1 MSATPTLNKSFTSTG
16 SKFYWHKDVMEAMKN
31 GHGKPIVTHVMFTD
45 ICDKTCAFCS
55 VQRREKDSL
64 TMNQIKTYLDQLVPL
79 GLKAVIVSGG
89 GNPILAKCKETGAGF
104 NEMIDLIHGMGLQIG
119 LITNGLR
126 LKTYPCGR
134 KSWMTVKPE
143 TLDKLTWVRISMAGL
158 DHEEREVFVPDIDP
172 TKTTL
177 GFSYV
182 YHDLY
187 VEPAD
192 KYHGKVSTPDDLI
205 TPLVEG
211 DGRVQ
216 YASDRKPWLTETIKS
231 YVDKYKPVYC
241 RLLPNCLEPQKI
253 SKRCEELQEMANII
267 GPEIAFV
274 QYKPPAA
281 PKNCWL
287 GWIHPVLVPSGA
299 VLPCDSCCL
308 NPSAEHK
315 FANPWV
321 IAQWDTIGEIYKR
334 PIHSLVDSQKLCP
347 GCVFSKSNEIL
358 EHIVNGGDFD
368 VPNAEPMHSAFV

>member
-1 MSATPTLNKSFTSTG
+1 
-16 SKFYWHKDVMEAMKN
+16 
-31 GHGKPIVTHVMFTD
+31 
-45 ICDKTCAFCS
+45 
-55 VQRREKDSL
+55 
-64 TMNQIKTYLDQLVPL
+64 
-79 GLKAVIVSGG
+79 
-89 GNPILAKCKETGAGF
+89 
-104 NEMIDLIHGMGLQIG
+104 
-119 LITNGLR
+119 
-126 LKTYPCGR
+126 
-134 KSWMTVKPE
+134 MTVKPE

-182 YHDLY
+182 HHDLY

-287 GWIHPVLVPSGA
+287 GRIHPVLVPSGA

-308 NPSAEHK
+308 DPSAEHK

-368 VPNAEPMHSAFV
+368 VPNAETMHSAFV